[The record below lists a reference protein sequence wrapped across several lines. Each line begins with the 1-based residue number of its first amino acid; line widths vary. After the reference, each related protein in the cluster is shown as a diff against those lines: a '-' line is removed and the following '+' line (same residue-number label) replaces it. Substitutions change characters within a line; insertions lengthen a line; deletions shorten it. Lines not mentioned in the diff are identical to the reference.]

1 MNVAPLMPRGML
13 KSHSPDQDDEWGRSL
28 CESWVR
34 AGWACNPRKEVV
46 PGVGVAVSAYCLEQ
60 GIGRERLREV
70 ASSREEK
77 EETSKLTQPC

>member
-1 MNVAPLMPRGML
+1 VNVAPLTPRGTL
-13 KSHSPDQDDEWGRSL
+13 GSHSPDQDHEWGRSL

-34 AGWACNPRKEVV
+34 AGGACDPGKKVV

-70 ASSREEK
+70 ASSRDEK
-77 EETSKLTQPC
+77 ELTQPC